1 MHHAFIDNYAKLR
14 SPLQA
19 LDSRIKIILWVL
31 LLLLVILSSTWKA
44 ISFYAL
50 GIIGLL
56 LFSRV
61 PLEFILK
68 RLLEIAPFALIIALS
83 ALFGRGGWQAF
94 LFCTAR
100 AALAVL
106 LTLIVF
112 STTRFS
118 QLLEALRRL
127 RVPELCVNV
136 LSFMFRY
143 SFLLEDQVLRARR
156 AYDSRNTGGKFDF
169 RKLAA
174 LGNIL
179 GALFIRSYE
188 RAERIYL
195 AMCARGYKSG

>member
-19 LDSRIKIILWVL
+19 LNPRLKVILWVVFLLLIIFAPAWRVISFYAVAVSL
-31 LLLLVILSSTWKA
+31 LLLL
-44 ISFYAL
+44 
-50 GIIGLL
+50 
-56 LFSRV
+56 SRV
-61 PLEFILK
+61 PLAFILK
-68 RLLEIAPFALIIALS
+68 RLLEIAPFALVIALS
-83 ALFGRGGWQAF
+83 ALFGKGGWKAF
-94 LFCTAR
+94 LFYTAR
-100 AALAVL
+100 AVLAVL

-112 STTRFS
+112 STTRFA
-118 QLLEALRRL
+118 QLLEALRQL

-136 LSFMFRY
+136 LSFMYRY
-143 SFLLEDQVLRARR
+143 SFLLEDQMLRARR
-156 AYDSRNTGGKFDF
+156 AYDSRNTGAKFDF

-195 AMCARGYKSG
+195 AMCARGYRNG